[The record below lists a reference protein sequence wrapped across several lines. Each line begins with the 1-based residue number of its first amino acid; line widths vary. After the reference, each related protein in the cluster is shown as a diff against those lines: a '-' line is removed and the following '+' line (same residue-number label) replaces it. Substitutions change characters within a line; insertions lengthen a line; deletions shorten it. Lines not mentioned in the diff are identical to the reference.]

1 MYYVGIDVS
10 SEKHDCCILDAA
22 HNTCQSFTFTNNKR
36 GFDILA
42 GALDALGSP
51 NCMKI
56 GLEATGIYSEN
67 LASFLRRKGLDV
79 CTINPLLSKK
89 HQSATTLRK
98 TKTDRSD
105 ARNIA
110 LIVASEN
117 LQPDPEISYHIS
129 ELKSLSRARFHTVQ
143 DRSAL
148 KNKAKQ
154 LIVVLFP
161 EYLDVFS
168 DAFGASSVAVLK
180 RYPSAKALAACNVNT
195 LAELLRKTSRG
206 RFGKQRAAYLRS
218 LAKES
223 IGTFS
228 ESRTLELRLL
238 LDRIAFLD
246 KQVSLYDAE
255 IRRRMELIDSPIL
268 TIPGIGHTLG
278 AMILAEIGT
287 IERFSTPAKLLAFA
301 GLEPSVYQSGKF
313 NASSGKMVKRG
324 SPYLRWA
331 LIQAATYTPQYSL
344 TFSAFYSKKRAE
356 GKSASVAHSHVA
368 KKLVRVIHSLLN
380 NNLSFIDSFAA

>member
-22 HNTCQSFTFTNNKR
+22 LSVRQSFTFTNNKG
-36 GFDILA
+36 GFACLGDV
-42 GALDALGSP
+42 LDALGSP
-51 NCMKI
+51 NSIKI

-129 ELKSLSRARFHTVQ
+129 ELKSLSRARFHAVQ

-154 LIVVLFP
+154 WIVVLFP
-161 EYLDVFS
+161 EYLEVFS
-168 DAFGASSVAVLK
+168 DVFGATSVAVLK

-195 LAELLRKTSRG
+195 LSELLRRASRG
-206 RFGKQRAAYLRS
+206 RFGKEKAAFLRS

-228 ESRTLELRLL
+228 ESRAFELRLL
-238 LDRIAFLD
+238 LDHIAFLD
-246 KQVSLYDAE
+246 TQIHLYDAE
-255 IRRRMELIDSPIL
+255 IQRRMDQINSPIL
-268 TIPGIGHTLG
+268 SIPGVGYTLG

-287 IERFSTPAKLLAFA
+287 ITRFSSPAKLLAFA

-313 NASSGKMVKRG
+313 NPASGKMVKRG

-331 LIQAATYTPQYSL
+331 LIQAAAYTSKYSL
-344 TFSAFYSKKRAE
+344 TFSAFYNQKRAE
-356 GKSASVAHSHVA
+356 GKSPSVARSHVA
-368 KKLVRVIHSLLN
+368 KKLVRVIHSLLI
-380 NNLSFIDSFAA
+380 NNLFFIDSFAA